1 MLQRHHYI
9 IWTQLCSNEILL
21 QFVLCKSPT
30 KLSVPQLCVPM
41 VQLLCPLQAHGQS
54 DTPNTKLYI
63 RTCPVQVHRWPNT
76 LFIYGTTLP
85 APSTASSWMTISDPR
100 KAFHLCKAIVL
111 SVTKY
116 LFHTHFVFNVFQH
129 ISGRFRKLLYSLVF
143 I

>member
-1 MLQRHHYI
+1 MHTYGHTGKCYKDITTLYGHSYAAMRFYCNLYFVSHLQSYH
-9 IWTQLCSNEILL
+9 
-21 QFVLCKSPT
+21 
-30 KLSVPQLCVPM
+30 VPQLRVPL

-85 APSTASSWMTISDPR
+85 APSTASSWTTISAPR
-100 KAFHLCKAIVL
+100 RAFHLCKAIVL

-116 LFHTHFVFNVFQH
+116 LFPTHFVYSVFQH
-129 ISGRFRKLLYSLVF
+129 IFWS